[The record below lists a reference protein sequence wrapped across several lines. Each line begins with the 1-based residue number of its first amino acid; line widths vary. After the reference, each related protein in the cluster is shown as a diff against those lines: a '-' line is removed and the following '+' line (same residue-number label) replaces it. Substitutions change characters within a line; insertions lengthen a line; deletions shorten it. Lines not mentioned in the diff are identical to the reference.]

1 MFEYQK
7 TGRYFAQVSDDIKD
21 IAEEELLSLGARGT
35 RPGYRV
41 ISFAADHEALY
52 AVNFHS
58 RLINRVLAPL
68 ISFDCHSDKYL
79 YNRALQ
85 IRWDN
90 FLDISMT
97 FAIFASVSNSSI
109 RHSRFAALRLKDA
122 IVDYFQNALG
132 GRPSIDTKNPDVW
145 FNLYINNDKAVI
157 SLDTSG
163 GSLHRR
169 GYRVKSV
176 QAPMIETLAAAI
188 IHHSGWDGSVPLYDP
203 FCGSGTLLCEAYMRQ
218 SNTPAGILRPRFGFE
233 RMPDFNNLLWH
244 KVKRGGMKRINPV
257 PEGMIHG
264 SDISS
269 EAVKASIHNCS
280 LIGADKVIRIEKK
293 DVFDIDKIQNKVI
306 VCNPPYGIRMAKAEE
321 LSAFY
326 KRYGDF
332 LKKRCVGSSAY
343 IYFGERQYIKEIGLK
358 PSWKRPLS
366 NGGLDGR
373 LVKFEL
379 Y

>member
-21 IAEEELLSLGARGT
+21 IAEEELLSLGARET

-90 FLDISMT
+90 FLDTSMT

-122 IVDYFQNALG
+122 IVDYFQKALG

-306 VCNPPYGIRMAKAEE
+306 VCNPPYGIRMAKADE

-326 KRYGDF
+326 KKYGDF

>member
-1 MFEYQK
+1 MFDYQK

-21 IAEEELLSLGARGT
+21 IAEEELLSLGARDT
-35 RPGYRV
+35 RLGYRG
-41 ISFAADHEALY
+41 ISFAADPEALY

-68 ISFDCHSDKYL
+68 ISFNCHSDKYL
-79 YNRALQ
+79 YNRAIQ

-90 FLDISMT
+90 FLDTSMT

-109 RHSRFAALRLKDA
+109 RHSRFASLRLKDA
-122 IVDYFQNALG
+122 IVDYFQKALG
-132 GRPSIDTKNPDVW
+132 ERPSIDTKNPDVW

-169 GYRVKSV
+169 GYRGKSV

-188 IHHSGWDGSVPLYDP
+188 IYYSGWDGSVPLYDP

-244 KVKRGGMKRINPV
+244 KVKSGGMKRINSV
-257 PEGMIHG
+257 SRGMIHG
-264 SDISS
+264 SDISLK
-269 EAVKASIHNCS
+269 AVKASIHNCS
-280 LIGADKVIRIEKK
+280 LIGAEKVIRIEKK

-306 VCNPPYGIRMAKAEE
+306 VCNPPYGIRMAEAEG
-321 LSAFY
+321 LCAFY

-332 LKKRCVGSSAY
+332 LKKRCVCSSAY
-343 IYFGERQYIKEIGLK
+343 IYFGERKYIKEIGLK
-358 PSWKRPLS
+358 PSWKKPLS

>member
-21 IAEEELLSLGARGT
+21 IAEEELLSLGARET

-58 RLINRVLAPL
+58 RLISRVLAPL

-90 FLDISMT
+90 FLDTSMT

-109 RHSRFAALRLKDA
+109 THSRFAALRLKDA
-122 IVDYFQNALG
+122 IVDYFHKAVG
-132 GRPSIDTKNPDVW
+132 ERPSIDTENPDVW
-145 FNLYINNDKAVI
+145 FNLYINNDRAVI

-218 SNTPAGILRPRFGFE
+218 SNTPAGILRARFGFE
-233 RMPDFNNLLWH
+233 RMPDFNDLLWH
-244 KVKRGGMKRINPV
+244 KVKRGGMKRVNPV
-257 PEGMIHG
+257 PGEMIHG

-280 LIGADKVIRIEKK
+280 LIGAEKVIRIERK
-293 DVFDIDKIQNKVI
+293 DVFDIDKIRNKVI
-306 VCNPPYGIRMAKAEE
+306 VCNPPYGIRIAKAEE
-321 LSAFY
+321 LGAFY

-332 LKKRCVGSSAY
+332 LKKRCVGSSVY
-343 IYFGERQYIKEIGLK
+343 IYFGERKYIKEIGLK

>member
-7 TGRYFAQVSDDIKD
+7 TERYFAQLSDDIKD
-21 IAEEELLSLGARGT
+21 IAEEELLSLGARET

-90 FLDISMT
+90 FLDTSMT

-122 IVDYFQNALG
+122 IVDYFQKAVG

-218 SNTPAGILRPRFGFE
+218 SNTPAGILRSRFGFE

-244 KVKRGGMKRINPV
+244 KVKRGWMKRINPV

-280 LIGADKVIRIEKK
+280 LIGAEKVIRIEKK

-343 IYFGERQYIKEIGLK
+343 IYFGERKYIKEIGLK
-358 PSWKRPLS
+358 PSWKKPLS

>member
-7 TGRYFAQVSDDIKD
+7 TGHYFAQVSDDIKD
-21 IAEEELLSLGARGT
+21 IAEEELLSLGAKET
-35 RPGYRV
+35 RPAYRG
-41 ISFAADHEALY
+41 ISFTADRETLY

-68 ISFDCHSDKYL
+68 VSFNCHSDKYL

-85 IRWDN
+85 IRWDS
-90 FLDISMT
+90 FLDPSMT
-97 FAIFASVSNSSI
+97 FAVFASVSNSSI
-109 RHSRFAALRLKDA
+109 SHSRFAALRLKDA
-122 IVDYFQNALG
+122 IVDYFQKDVER
-132 GRPSIDTKNPDVW
+132 RPSIDTKDPDVW

-169 GYRVKSV
+169 GYRGRNVA
-176 QAPMIETLAAAI
+176 APMIETLAAAI
-188 IHHSGWDGSVPLYDP
+188 IRHSEWEGSVPLYDP
-203 FCGSGTLLCEAYMRQ
+203 FCGSGTLLCEAYMRM

-233 RMPDFNNLLWH
+233 RMPDFDNLLWH
-244 KVKRGGMKRINPV
+244 KVKRGGMKEIKSVSN
-257 PEGMIHG
+257 GMIQG

-269 EAVKASIHNCS
+269 EAVKASIYNCS
-280 LIGADKVIRIEKK
+280 LIGAEKVIRIEKK
-293 DVFDIDKIQNKVI
+293 DVFDIDKIQNKII
-306 VCNPPYGIRMAKAEE
+306 VCNPPYGIRIAKGEE
-321 LSAFY
+321 LCAFY

-343 IYFGERQYIKEIGLK
+343 IYFGERRYIKEIGLK
-358 PSWKRPLS
+358 ASWKKSIS

>member
-7 TGRYFAQVSDDIKD
+7 TGHYFAQVSDDIKD
-21 IAEEELLSLGARGT
+21 IAEEELLSLGAKETRLAYRG
-35 RPGYRV
+35 
-41 ISFAADHEALY
+41 ISFTADHETLY

-68 ISFDCHSDKYL
+68 VSFDCHSDKYL

-85 IRWDN
+85 IRWDSL
-90 FLDISMT
+90 LDPSRT
-97 FAIFASVSNSSI
+97 FAVFASVSNSSI
-109 RHSRFAALRLKDA
+109 SHSRFAALRLKDA
-122 IVDYFQNALG
+122 IVDYFKKDVG
-132 GRPSIDTKNPDVW
+132 RRPSIDTKDPDVW

-169 GYRVKSV
+169 GYRGRNVA
-176 QAPMIETLAAAI
+176 APMIETLAAAI
-188 IHHSGWDGSVPLYDP
+188 IRHSGWDGSVPLYDP
-203 FCGSGTLLCEAYMRQ
+203 FCGSGTLLCEAYMRM
-218 SNTPAGILRPRFGFE
+218 SNTPAGILRSKFGFE
-233 RMPDFNNLLWH
+233 RMPGFDNLLWH
-244 KVKRGGMKRINPV
+244 TIKRGGMKRIKSV
-257 PEGMIHG
+257 SRGMIQG

-269 EAVKASIHNCS
+269 EAVKASIYNCS
-280 LIGADKVIRIEKK
+280 LIGAEKVIRIEKK

-306 VCNPPYGIRMAKAEE
+306 VCNPPYGIRMAKGEE
-321 LSAFY
+321 LCAFY
-326 KRYGDF
+326 KKYGDF
-332 LKKRCVGSSAY
+332 LKKRCIGSSAY
-343 IYFGERQYIKEIGLK
+343 IYFGERRYIKEIGLK
-358 PSWKRPLS
+358 ASWKIALS

>member
-21 IAEEELLSLGARGT
+21 IAEEELLSLGARET

-90 FLDISMT
+90 FLDTSMT